1 MSGATSSV
9 KAVVDRYCDDFPKEI
24 RKLTDILET
33 LSQSPAGRVGVLTS
47 LHNEVH
53 RMAGAA
59 NCMGFPFVGQELA
72 GIERSIEGA
81 EGFNAE
87 QTTSLMKSVAT
98 RVKSIARLSGYVSS
112 QNSQLLSAETNA
124 PKRKLQATKFR
135 EDRYKT
141 LFSKQRVMFADDD
154 LAIRMLMRDILVSAG
169 IGAVETVHNGAE
181 LIAEARRFE
190 PTLVI
195 TDWHMAPMNGLEVM
209 ETIRKGKSTLDPK
222 CPIIFL
228 TSKSSV
234 EEVQLAIRQG
244 ANHYLVK
251 PFTSAAVEKA
261 LYQVLSNKSVVQE
274 EDADE
279 DEILL

>member
-1 MSGATSSV
+1 MSEPAANV
-9 KAVVDRYCDDFPKEI
+9 KAVVDRYCNDFPSEV

-33 LSQSPAGRVGVLTS
+33 LSHSPAGGVGVLKS

-59 NCMGFPFVGQELA
+59 SCMGFPFVGQELA

-87 QTTSLMKSVAT
+87 QTTSLIKAVAT
-98 RVKSIARLSGYVSS
+98 SVKSIARLSGYVSS
-112 QNSQLLSAETNA
+112 QNSQLLRAQLKIPET
-124 PKRKLQATKFR
+124 KRKAAQFR
-135 EDRYKT
+135 RDRYKA
-141 LFSKQRVMFADDD
+141 LFSSQRVMFADDD
-154 LAIRMLMRDILVSAG
+154 LAIRLLMRDILVSAG

-209 ETIRKGKSTLDPK
+209 ETIRKGKSSLDPK

-261 LYQVLSNKSVVQE
+261 VYQVLNAKAPALE
-274 EDADE
+274 EPDE
-279 DEILL
+279 EEFLL